1 MLEITLILLIIG
13 VVIIEVPGN
22 PPWEILEEVE
32 DGEVKI
38 VKFIYNILLVNNII
52 YIFISYKLYN
62 ISGGNDPD
70 PWESGPSSRGGNWGG
85 PSTSAWDNSFS
96 DGYQQ
101 SFGAG
106 PIRGSNGPLRGGG
119 AARPGPYNSN
129 T

>member
-1 MLEITLILLIIG
+1 MFILFTIYYLLII
-13 VVIIEVPGN
+13 INNTYIF
-22 PPWEILEEVE
+22 ILYTL
-32 DGEVKI
+32 
-38 VKFIYNILLVNNII
+38 YNIL
-52 YIFISYKLYN
+52 
-62 ISGGNDPD
+62 GGNDPD

-106 PIRGSNGPLRGGG
+106 PIRGSNGPMRGSG

-129 T
+129 TKLYFLFNNNIILIMFYVIFRWF

>member
-1 MLEITLILLIIG
+1 MYYIL
-13 VVIIEVPGN
+13 
-22 PPWEILEEVE
+22 
-32 DGEVKI
+32 
-38 VKFIYNILLVNNII
+38 
-52 YIFISYKLYN
+52 
-62 ISGGNDPD
+62 GGNDPD

-106 PIRGSNGPLRGGG
+106 PIRGSNGPMRGSG

-129 T
+129 TKLYFLFNNNIILIMFYVIFRWF

>member
-1 MLEITLILLIIG
+1 MLEITVILPIIG
-13 VVIIEVPGN
+13 VVIIEVLGN
-22 PPWEILEEVE
+22 QQWEILEELE

-38 VKFIYNILLVNNII
+38 VKFIYNILLVNNK
-52 YIFISYKLYN
+52 YILIPYKLFN

-85 PSTSAWDNSFS
+85 PSSSAWDNNFS